1 MWLKILGIIGRRI
14 KIKLSIIKLR
24 YSNLLKRIKS
34 KLSMDIEKLAEEH
47 NKDYIN
53 KTDWRVR
60 KPHVVFLK
68 DNPTRKI
75 VLSNNWVLES
85 DKLETMLDKPNDVA
99 IYSNISLNALNDAII
114 FHKEEIVPRVNSG
127 FLSKPLNQTKL
138 KKYYDYFEKIITAV
152 VFAYTS
158 IEAFANICIPTDY
171 TYEEEKN
178 GKKNI
183 YNKADIEKTFSL
195 RDKFKKNL
203 PEILDSDNPCEEKWW
218 TRFTEL
224 ENLRN
229 EIIHSKESKSE
240 ERYSKLLSSKIFKK
254 VEVHKEVI
262 EFFGKYIKQNKY
274 KLLDDYP
281 NNFGFDSYKV
291 KLMSKENFYRSVKVI
306 RGY

>member
-1 MWLKILGIIGRRI
+1 
-14 KIKLSIIKLR
+14 
-24 YSNLLKRIKS
+24 
-34 KLSMDIEKLAEEH
+34 MDIEKLAEEH